1 MEGSKYMMKKA
12 TILLMLFVLGMFCSC
27 SVEDNY
33 VDTPTAPG
41 DELREKLQT
50 LDWGSDTCYVYGHKT
65 PDMDAVTSAL
75 AYARLMRSLGYN
87 CKAKVSSDNHM
98 TVNGERRDAQHFS
111 FGMIFNERAAVVY
124 NFSPRYFAG
133 ATLTMSNSFFDNDVT
148 VNQNKWRARAIVG
161 MRL

>member
-1 MEGSKYMMKKA
+1 MMKKA
-12 TILLMLFVLGMFCSC
+12 TILIMLFGLGMFCSC
-27 SVEDNY
+27 SVKDNY
-33 VDTPTAPG
+33 VDTPTTQG

-65 PDMDAVTSAL
+65 PDVDAVTSAL